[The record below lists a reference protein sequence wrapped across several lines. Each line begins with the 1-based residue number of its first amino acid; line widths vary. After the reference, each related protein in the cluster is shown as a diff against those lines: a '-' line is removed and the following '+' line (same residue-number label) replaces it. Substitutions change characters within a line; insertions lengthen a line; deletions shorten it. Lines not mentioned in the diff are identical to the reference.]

1 MKENGIRLATEAERM
16 TSLEIAA
23 VTGKLHKH
31 VMEAIRKMEPAWLK
45 VNGSNFRL
53 VDYTDSK
60 GEHRP
65 CYALSKMECLYIAT
79 KFNDEARA
87 KLVLRWQELERT
99 RLLFAG
105 QYHRFCIRNILK
117 EWFGAC
123 ATDDFIWE
131 VCNSIVLD
139 DDQQVYGYDALPR
152 PKLYPRKHRE
162 FLRALVSVVLG
173 IGIRKVSL
181 RDLDAAYSIAF
192 PNSTPINVNKKKL

>member
-1 MKENGIRLATEAERM
+1 MKPESMITIENTQECFVQL
-16 TSLEIAA
+16 
-23 VTGKLHKH
+23 
-31 VMEAIRKMEPAWLK
+31 WL
-45 VNGSNFRL
+45 
-53 VDYTDSK
+53 
-60 GEHRP
+60 
-65 CYALSKMECLYIAT
+65 
-79 KFNDEARA
+79 
-87 KLVLRWQELERT
+87 QLERT
-99 RLLFAG
+99 RCLFADH
-105 QYHRFCIRNILK
+105 YRRFCIRNILK
-117 EWFGAC
+117 EWFGTR

-192 PNSTPINVNKKKL
+192 PKSTPINVNKKAPPLIPPRGEVKVKGYRLLSLRLTNEKDWTSVRPVFVFC

>member
-1 MKENGIRLATEAERM
+1 MIEFVEKQTM
-16 TSLEIAA
+16 SSLEISRL
-23 VTGKLHKH
+23 TGKPHND
-31 VMEAIRKMEPAWLK
+31 VMKAIRKMEPAWLK
-45 VNGSNFRL
+45 VNGGNFSL
-53 VDYTDSK
+53 VEYRDKK
-60 GEHRP
+60 GQLRP
-65 CYALSKMECLYIAT
+65 CYSLTKTECLYIAT

-123 ATDDFIWE
+123 ATDAFIWE

-139 DDQQVYGYDALPR
+139 DDQHVYGYDALPR

-162 FLRALVSVVLG
+162 FLRALVSVALG

>member
-1 MKENGIRLATEAERM
+1 M
-16 TSLEIAA
+16 EISNSQECF
-23 VTGKLHKH
+23 VQL
-31 VMEAIRKMEPAWLK
+31 WL
-45 VNGSNFRL
+45 R
-53 VDYTDSK
+53 
-60 GEHRP
+60 
-65 CYALSKMECLYIAT
+65 
-79 KFNDEARA
+79 
-87 KLVLRWQELERT
+87 LERT
-99 RLLFAG
+99 RRLLGG
-105 QYHRFCIRNILK
+105 QYKRYSVNNVLK
-117 EWFGAC
+117 AWFGHE

-192 PNSTPINVNKKKL
+192 PNSTPINVNKKRSQPLPNPPLKGGN